1 MMVLLFNSSLG
12 GGGGQIGFYVITTL
26 QTGRLRVLVGP
37 LTDHGG
43 LGFHFNVD
51 YRNSAHDEGKLIITR
66 NKYKNN
72 NSSIK

>member
-1 MMVLLFNSSLG
+1 MVFVFQRTKFGRRGRREL
-12 GGGGQIGFYVITTL
+12 GFYVITTP
-26 QTGRLRVLVGP
+26 QTGRLPALLVAP

-51 YRNSAHDEGKLIITR
+51 YRHSAHDEGKLRITT

-72 NSSIK
+72 N